1 MPGKRQ
7 LEELV
12 NTSPSTP
19 TLRRRGEGMRLS
31 TEAPVEKDG
40 VPQPTT
46 NVAETQQRESAETHN
61 RINAETQNSG
71 NAELREAPKEKKV
84 KPGPKRINRGYALRE
99 DLIKA
104 LKRVAIDDDRNLYEV
119 MEEAFEQYLAQRQ
132 T

>member
-31 TEAPVEKDG
+31 TEAPVEQDG

-46 NVAETQQRESAETHN
+46 NVAETQQRESAKTHD